1 MAPSRFTDRRGAAVL
16 RDPILNKGSAFTSAE
31 RRELGLTGLLPAS
44 VETIDDQLARV
55 RRQYSTWT
63 NDLDRHIY
71 LRQLQDTNETL
82 FGRFVL
88 DHVDETLPVV
98 YTPTVGDACIQ
109 FSEMYRRSRGLFV
122 SYRDRDHLD
131 DVLKCVGEEIDVI
144 VVTDG
149 ERILGLGDQGAGG
162 MGIPIGKLSLY
173 SVFGGIDPARAL
185 PVVLDVGT
193 NNAERLA
200 DPGYLGWRN
209 ERITGEEYQAFV
221 DGFVDAAK
229 RRFPKALLQW
239 EDFAQ
244 HHATVLLERHVD
256 SIASFNDDI
265 QGTAAVALAAIWSA
279 VRATGGRLEDQ
290 TFCIYGAGSAGTGI
304 ADMIVHALQDVGV
317 PDPTA
322 SIYMLDSSGLITDR
336 RGEVKPHQQA
346 FVQRFE
352 HVEPWADDG
361 LDLATVIANTS
372 PTVLVGVS
380 GQPHSFNEPMIANMM
395 RATPNPIVL
404 PLSNPTS
411 RSEATPTEI
420 LRWSQGQAIVA
431 TGSPFPDVALGGRVH
446 RISQANNVYVFPGVG
461 LGVVLSGARR
471 VTDRMLM
478 TAAQVVASS
487 RTDRPANDGILP
499 ELSLVPEL
507 SLRIARAVADC
518 AVAEG
523 AAEPFSDHDWDDR
536 VAERRWTPEY
546 VPVVAT

>member
-1 MAPSRFTDRRGAAVL
+1 ML
-16 RDPILNKGSAFTSAE
+16 QDPVLNKGSAFTEEE
-31 RRELGLTGLLPAS
+31 RRQLGLVGLIPAA
-44 VETIDDQLARV
+44 VESIEQQLARV
-55 RRQYSTWT
+55 ERQYSTWT

-82 FGRFVL
+82 FARFVR
-88 DHVDETLPVV
+88 DHVEETLPVV
-98 YTPTVGDACIQ
+98 YTPTVGDACMR
-109 FSEMYRRSRGLFV
+109 FSEMYRRSRGMFV
-122 SYRDRDHLD
+122 SYPNRERLD
-131 DVLKCVGEEIDVI
+131 ETLACGPSEVDVI

-209 ERITGEEYQAFV
+209 ERITGDDYL
-221 DGFVDAAK
+221 GFVDAFVGAV
-229 RRFPKALLQW
+229 RRRYPNALLQW

-244 HHATVLLERHVD
+244 QHATILLDRHRE

-279 VRATGGRLEDQ
+279 VRTNGGRLDDQ
-290 TFCIYGAGSAGTGI
+290 VFCIYGAGSAGTGI
-304 ADMIVHALQDVGV
+304 AGMIVQALDDAGV
-317 PDPTA
+317 PDPA
-322 SIYMLDSSGLITDR
+322 AAIYMLDSKGLITDR
-336 RGEVKPHQQA
+336 RAEVKPHQRP
-346 FVQRFE
+346 FVQPFDR
-352 HVEPWADDG
+352 VAGWADGG
-361 LDLATVIANTS
+361 LDLGAVVRNIG

-380 GQPHSFNEPMIANMM
+380 GQPSSFTEAMLKDMM
-395 RATPNPIVL
+395 RATSTPIVL

-420 LRWSQGQAIVA
+420 LRWTEGQAIVA

-461 LGVVLSGARR
+461 LGVVLGRATGVS
-471 VTDRMLM
+471 DRMLM
-478 TAAQVVASS
+478 SAARAVADHH
-487 RTDRPANDGILP
+487 TDTESGVLP
-499 ELSLVPEL
+499 ELSAVPEL
-507 SLRIARAVADC
+507 SLTIARAVAET
-518 AVAEG
+518 AVADGHAPSFTDE
-523 AAEPFSDHDWDDR
+523 EWTER
-536 VAERRWTPEY
+536 VDYHRWTPDY
-546 VPVVAT
+546 AVVRRD